1 MPFIES
7 QGRRIYVERHGQGP
21 ALLFLHGAGSN
32 AATWWQQLPVFARS
46 HTCLTMDIR
55 CFGRSA
61 APLAEFSLEHFVADV
76 LALLEAEGIE
86 RVAIAGQSLGGMI
99 GLKFALTH
107 PERVAAFASC
117 DSSLALDHPVLLDI
131 LATRRIAQRATAV
144 EERSLGP
151 WFLAHHPDKAALYA
165 QINHFN
171 PSTHSIPGEA
181 WGATLMSLMQ
191 PGRLIPM
198 QALRRLSC
206 PTLVLVGDGD
216 PIVPLAVAQE
226 VVALIP
232 ECELA
237 VIGDAGHSSYFEQP
251 EAFNR
256 TLADFLAR
264 RARF

>member
-7 QGRRIYVERHGQGP
+7 RGRRIYYERQGQGP

-32 AATWWQQLPVFARS
+32 AATWWQQLPVFGRS
-46 HTCLTMDIR
+46 HSCLTMDIR
-55 CFGRSA
+55 CFGRSV
-61 APLAEFSLEHFVADV
+61 APLAEFQLDNFVADV
-76 LALLEAEGIE
+76 LCLLDNEGID
-86 RVAIAGQSLGGMI
+86 RVAIAGQSLGGMV

-107 PERVAAFASC
+107 PGRVAAFAAC
-117 DSSLALDHPVLLDI
+117 DSSLAIDHPVLLDI
-131 LATRRIAQRATAV
+131 LETRRISQRATAV

-151 WFLAHHPDKAALYA
+151 WFLSHHPDKAALYA

-181 WGATLMSLMQ
+181 WGAALMGLMQ

-198 QALRRLSC
+198 QALSTLNC
-206 PTLVLVGDGD
+206 PALVLVGDGD
-216 PIVPLAVAQE
+216 PIVPQAVARE
-226 VVALIP
+226 VAELIP
-232 ECELA
+232 QAELA
-237 VIGDAGHSSYFEQP
+237 VIADAGHSSYFEQP

-264 RARF
+264 RARY